1 MTCKW
6 FKCEARTLSRM
17 PRALFALPTRLRGVC
32 AACYT
37 AVCLESTQRGA
48 VVSSEGARCHYGHAT
63 RAWHVSWQVFSSVC
77 TRKPMRS
84 ARDCNY
90 EEHQR
95 HGLATAA
102 QLRQLCQEISTTL
115 DDYFVYTSL
124 EVLKCIINSVSVSTQ
139 SPMTASEHS
148 SPSPI
153 LLPSRPMVRCA
164 CACDA
169 PLAHFAQILLQ
180 RIYHRIYAACATSPK
195 KPGSGHLQVNS
206 HAVSVLWRQYW

>member
-1 MTCKW
+1 MSYSS
-6 FKCEARTLSRM
+6 LSREH
-17 PRALFALPTRLRGVC
+17 AEGGSC
-32 AACYT
+32 Q
-37 AVCLESTQRGA
+37 QRGGTMPLWPRNESVA
-48 VVSSEGARCHYGHAT
+48 
-63 RAWHVSWQVFSSVC
+63 WQVFSSGIC

-95 HGLATAA
+95 HWLATAA

-115 DDYFVYTSL
+115 NDYFVYTSL

>member
-1 MTCKW
+1 MKLALYRGCRAP
-6 FKCEARTLSRM
+6 CSRCPHACAGCVQHVIQQSVSRARRGGQLS
-17 PRALFALPTRLRGVC
+17 AARGHD
-32 AACYT
+32 AIMA
-37 AVCLESTQRGA
+37 TQRERGM
-48 VVSSEGARCHYGHAT
+48 C
-63 RAWHVSWQVFSSVC
+63 SWQVFSSVC